1 MSMVSGCQYAIFY
14 MYWKEVIKM
23 KKKIYM
29 ACLSDKNYDIEFY
42 DENDLMLMLDNLINC
57 LQNHW
62 VDDNEILDA
71 INDDLDLNI
80 KESDC

>member
-1 MSMVSGCQYAIFY
+1 
-14 MYWKEVIKM
+14 
-23 KKKIYM
+23 M

-80 KESDC
+80 KESGC

>member
-1 MSMVSGCQYAIFY
+1 
-14 MYWKEVIKM
+14 M

-80 KESDC
+80 KESGC

>member
-1 MSMVSGCQYAIFY
+1 
-14 MYWKEVIKM
+14 M

-42 DENDLMLMLDNLINC
+42 DENDLMLMLENLINC

-80 KESDC
+80 KESGC

>member
-1 MSMVSGCQYAIFY
+1 
-14 MYWKEVIKM
+14 M

-57 LQNHW
+57 LQSHW